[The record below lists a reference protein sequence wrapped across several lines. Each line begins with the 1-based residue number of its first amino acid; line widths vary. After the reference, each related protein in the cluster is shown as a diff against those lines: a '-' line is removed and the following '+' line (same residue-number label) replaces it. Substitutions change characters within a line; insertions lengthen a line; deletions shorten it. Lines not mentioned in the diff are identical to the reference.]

1 MSLTPPPL
9 NAAAPR
15 GPFAGFWPAFTWGV
29 KLTVGRRR
37 RMLIVSLVAVG
48 VGLLAGWF
56 AGHTERGTELSQERT
71 AFQLWRILHE
81 ALLPFC
87 APLVALTLV
96 AGAFQREVSE
106 RTLVFHLVRPIARRT
121 LFLARFLAAVLVAI
135 PIALLTP
142 LAALWISGL
151 PLPPEV
157 YLSLV
162 PTVGLGVLAV
172 GALTYLLSA
181 WFKHGIVASLIYV
194 FLVDSFLNEANGT
207 MQRLSTLHHVLSLH
221 HRGTDAAFAALSG
234 RVSKGTDVPLE
245 GFDPSSVVFS
255 TLEAKQLAWMESGA
269 AALVLA
275 SVTVLALALGAWKVT
290 RRDYP
295 LKD

>member
-1 MSLTPPPL
+1 MSLTPLPL
-9 NAAAPR
+9 LAAAPR
-15 GPFAGFWPAFTWGV
+15 GPFAGFRPAFTWGL
-29 KLTVGRRR
+29 KLTVGRRK
-37 RMLIVSLVAVG
+37 RMLIVSLAAVG

-56 AGHTERGTELSQERT
+56 AGHSEHGTELSQERT
-71 AFQLWRILHE
+71 AYQLWRILHE
-81 ALLPFC
+81 ALLPLC

-106 RTLVFHLVRPIARRT
+106 RTLVFHLVRPIARHT
-121 LFLARFLAAVLVAI
+121 LFLARFLAAVLVAV

-151 PLPPEV
+151 PLPAEV
-157 YLSLV
+157 YLGLV

-194 FLVDSFLNEANGT
+194 FLLDSFLNEANGT

-221 HRGTDAAFAALSG
+221 HRSTDAAFATLSDQVG
-234 RVSKGTDVPLE
+234 QFTTVPLQ
-245 GFDPSSVVFS
+245 GMDAASVVFS
-255 TLEAKQLAWMESGA
+255 TLEAKQLAWMESGS

-275 SVTVLALALGAWKVT
+275 GVSVLALALGAWKVS

>member
-9 NAAAPR
+9 RRTSPR
-15 GPFAGFWPAFTWGV
+15 GPFAGFLPAFTWGL
-29 KLTVGRRR
+29 KLTVGRRKR
-37 RMLIVSLVAVG
+37 IVIVSLIAIG

-56 AGHTERGTELSQERT
+56 AGHTERGTALSQERT
-71 AFQLWRILHE
+71 AFQLWQILHE
-81 ALLPFC
+81 AVLPFC
-87 APLVALTLV
+87 APLVALTVV

-121 LFLARFLAAVLVAI
+121 LFLARFLAAVVVAI
-135 PIALLTP
+135 PVALLTP

-151 PLPPEV
+151 PLPAHV

-172 GALTYLLSA
+172 GSLTYLLSA

-194 FLVDSFLNEANGT
+194 FLLDSFLSEANGS
-207 MQRLSTLHHVLSLH
+207 MQRLSTLHHMLSLH
-221 HRGTDAAFAALSG
+221 HRGTDAAFVALSSQVG
-234 RVSKGTDVPLE
+234 QESALPIE
-245 GFDPSSVVFS
+245 GMDAASVVFS
-255 TLEAKQLAWMESGA
+255 TLEAKQIPWMETGPA
-269 AALVLA
+269 LLVL
-275 SVTVLALALGAWKVT
+275 VGITVVALALGAWKVS